1 MKMNFKYVS
10 MFACAA
16 LMAGLTSCS
25 DKNDNEGTDPDVTAE
40 ETTMTISLKTL
51 GAQAGTR
58 AVSEY
63 PATNEESI
71 IYNAKVYVF
80 NSNKV
85 LQQIVDMEV
94 DPAKISAGNTTTEA
108 KKVFKTNVGNKYF
121 LAVANLNPSS
131 TTNVPLGTSLDNLVQ
146 IIENVNQAKF
156 TTFLDPGDATA
167 TGLTIDKMGNTK
179 KTGFL
184 MTSGVNLDEGT
195 PNWYKTIDYVE
206 REVVTPD
213 DPRFPANNNVSIYIG
228 RAMAKVS
235 VNMQNVKTP
244 ENTVAVY
251 QKKTNGKLVGHISD
265 MQYVLTNNPVK
276 MYYFPFF
283 GTLQRFQTPE
293 WMFYD
298 GTAAPQLYWPA
309 LHDQALSDPA
319 KPNGAAATKYGT
331 VGGPNE
337 GFDYKPVLLGS
348 KGTQE
353 NLLKSTFYAVENTNN
368 YPTYGNTTI
377 AQIRARFTPDNDAKA
392 DAGTWAA
399 DGTYYRVWWQIDAVT
414 GDGEWISIPNETD
427 GSGNIT
433 VNNEHKNFWTSPDA
447 ILNYFTVDDGTGTG
461 TMRPRTEQELIDDL
475 SYQIIEFK
483 GGICYY
489 MVPLRNTYLQD
500 DPSQQK
506 GNENIVY
513 SVVRNHY
520 YDITVTGITDSG
532 YPAPGGG
539 PGPGEETEPEDPLD
553 PEESQYIQVQIEV
566 KPWVWVK
573 QSEEIGIRD

>member
-1 MKMNFKYVS
+1 MKMNFKYLS

-16 LMAGLTSCS
+16 LIAGFTSCS
-25 DKNDNEGTDPDVTAE
+25 DNNENEGTDPDVTAE
-40 ETTMTISLKTL
+40 ETTMTISLKSM

-58 AVSEY
+58 AISEY

-94 DPAKISAGNTTTEA
+94 DPAKLSADKTTTEA
-108 KKVFKTNVGNKYF
+108 KKEFKTNVGNKYF
-121 LAVANLNPSS
+121 LAVANLTPSS

-146 IIENVNQAKF
+146 IIENLNQAKF
-156 TTFLDPGDATA
+156 TSFIDPGDATA
-167 TGLTIDKMGNTK
+167 TAIDINQMGSTK

-184 MTSGVNLDEGT
+184 MTSGVNLVEGSPT
-195 PNWYKTIDYVE
+195 WYKAIDYVE
-206 REVVTPD
+206 REIVTPD
-213 DPRFPANNNVSIYIG
+213 DPRFPANNSVSIYIG
-228 RAMAKVS
+228 RAMAKTSVS
-235 VNMQNVKTP
+235 MEKSIVNAATKTV
-244 ENTVAVY
+244 NVY
-251 QKKTNGKLVGHISD
+251 QKKTNGKLVGSIGD
-265 MQYVLTNNPVK
+265 LQFVLTNNPVK

-293 WMFYD
+293 WQFYD
-298 GTAAPQLYWPA
+298 GTAVPQMYWPA
-309 LHDQALSDPA
+309 LHDQALADPT
-319 KPNGAAATKYGT
+319 PGGAAATKFGT
-331 VGGPNE
+331 LGGPNE
-337 GFDYKPVLLGS
+337 GFDYKPVLLGE
-348 KGTQE
+348 KGTQA

-377 AQIRARFTPDNDAKA
+377 AQIRAKFTPDNDAKA

-414 GDGEWISIPNETD
+414 GDGEWISIPNVTD

-433 VNNEHKNFWTSPDA
+433 VNNEHKNFWTSEA
-447 ILNYFTVDDGTGTG
+447 EILKFFSVDDGTG
-461 TMRPRTEQELIDDL
+461 TMRPRTVQELVDDL
-475 SYQIIEFK
+475 GYQIIEFK

-489 MVPLRNTYLQD
+489 MIPLRNTYLQS

-553 PEESQYIQVQIEV
+553 PEESQYIQVRIEV